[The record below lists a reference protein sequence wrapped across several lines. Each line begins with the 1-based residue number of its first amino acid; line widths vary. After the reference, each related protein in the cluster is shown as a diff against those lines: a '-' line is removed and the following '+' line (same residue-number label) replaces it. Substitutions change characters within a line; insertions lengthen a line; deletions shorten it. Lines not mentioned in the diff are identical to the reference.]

1 MSLTAFQRY
10 RRIAEEHGAKG
21 LDQLETK
28 YETERPEPGSPVNPF
43 TSEIPEQPQPELPDH
58 PDQQP
63 QPGIV
68 PETQPYTLPPDNGAA
83 PPSIQPDFLARSAE
97 QQEAFKAA
105 NVRNIAEQEKEASLN
120 QEKMSKEG
128 EAIQQQEAQVANV
141 PEEGTPTEPVG
152 EPAPSQTEKDNETA
166 ESLMAEEDDGEE
178 PEQAEGD
185 EPIVRRKRGRPRKTD
200 A

>member
-10 RRIAEEHGAKG
+10 RRVAEEHGAKG

-28 YETERPEPGSPVNPF
+28 YQTERPEPGTPVNPF

-58 PDQQP
+58 PEQQP
-63 QPGIV
+63 QPGVV
-68 PETQPYTLPPDNGAA
+68 PQTQPYTLPPDNGVA
-83 PPSIQPDFLARSAE
+83 PPSIQPDFQARSAE
-97 QQEAFKAA
+97 QQEIAKVADS
-105 NVRNIAEQEKEASLN
+105 RNIAEQEKEASRN
-120 QEKMSKEG
+120 QEKLSEEGDSIKE
-128 EAIQQQEAQVANV
+128 QEAQVANV

-166 ESLMAEEDDGEE
+166 EALMSEEDEEEDTQIDGEE
-178 PEQAEGD
+178 PT
-185 EPIVRRKRGRPRKTD
+185 VRRKRGRPRKNPE

>member
-10 RRIAEEHGAKG
+10 RRVAEEHGAKG
-21 LDQLETK
+21 LDQLQTK
-28 YETERPEPGSPVNPF
+28 YETQRPEPGTPVNPF

-68 PETQPYTLPPDNGAA
+68 PETQPYTLPPDNGSA
-83 PPSIQPDFLARSAE
+83 PPAIQPNFVERSAE
-97 QQEAFKAA
+97 QQEVVKVA
-105 NVRNIAEQEKEASLN
+105 NARNVAEQEKEASLN
-120 QEKMSKEG
+120 QEKLSEEGDSIKE
-128 EAIQQQEAQVANV
+128 QEAQVANV
-141 PEEGTPTEPVG
+141 PDENTPTEPVG

-166 ESLMAEEDDGEE
+166 ETMMAEQDDGED
-178 PEQAEGD
+178 PDQTEGED
-185 EPIVRRKRGRPRKTD
+185 PVVRRKRGRPRKSD